1 MNKLKGVERDEI
13 PVPAPFITPSP
24 SIKNIHN
31 KVEDFL
37 LFLYGALLFDL
48 TEE

>member
-1 MNKLKGVERDEI
+1 MEGDDI
-13 PVPAPFITPSP
+13 PVPVPFITPP
-24 SIKNIHN
+24 AIKNTHN
-31 KVEDFL
+31 KVDDFL